1 MSAHATILD
10 AAGAR
15 PLERTASGRAEA
27 WRRTGVLLLAGF
39 NLTLV
44 QFLAMREIAALVGS
58 NELVV
63 MFVAG
68 GYFVGLSAGYLV
80 SERLSPTTLAGLGLG
95 SLLWHATTPFSVRA
109 VSAWMISAGHSGF
122 VPPFLGLL
130 VVIGFGAFYAVFLP
144 RLIDDHPDRVASPQ
158 RAMARCYATELVGGA
173 LGLLVILVVTP
184 ARMSWIATIHLGGLA
199 LLLGL
204 LLRVATVWKSLLAL
218 VPVVYFLIGP
228 QFERVSLEAYFRAAH
243 RLAESRVLAS
253 EFSPY
258 QRVDIVEARSRPG
271 GGWSTNLYLN
281 GNLLYGTR
289 GLHRHNLMVTVMPN
303 LMRPPGERKALVIA
317 GGSLDNARYL
327 APQVDRLHVVEIDE
341 AVVRLSR
348 RFLQEPR
355 GRFPTNWSLVI
366 DDGKHFLGTWQ
377 GEPFDTIA
385 VDVPVPTHL
394 QTAML
399 HSERFFALA
408 KSRLRPGGVFSIS
421 LAGRLDARQPGV
433 ASSSARLAERIAAG
447 LAREFEHVTVAR
459 LGGSDFAWAS
469 DRPMSTDVRALQA
482 VADRFVATQPEGRL
496 RFGQPR
502 IKLLSPGLVSRQ
514 VAQVEPIGEADMQL
528 VLRLS
533 LNKLKRRFYGDDPHL
548 EKPEGHGG
556 GKSGPPHNGH
566 EASDHE
572 SGDHDEEP

>member
-1 MSAHATILD
+1 MPADATLD
-10 AAGAR
+10 PAGSS
-15 PLERTASGRAEA
+15 LLDGTASGPAVA
-27 WRRTGVLLLAGF
+27 WRRAGVLLLAGF

-80 SERLSPTTLAGLGLG
+80 SERLSPATLAGLGVG

-109 VSAWMISAGHSGF
+109 AAAWMISAGHSEL

-144 RLIDDHPDRVASPQ
+144 RLIEAHPDRVASPQ

-184 ARMSWIATIHLGGLA
+184 ARMSWIATMHLAGLA

-204 LLRVATVWKSLLAL
+204 LLRVAAGGKVLLAA
-218 VPVVYFLIGP
+218 VPVAYVLVWP
-228 QFERVSLEAYFRAAH
+228 TADRASLEAHFRAAH
-243 RLAESRVLAS
+243 RWAESRVLAS

-289 GLHRHNLMVTVMPN
+289 GLHRHNLMVAVMPN
-303 LMRPPGERKALVIA
+303 LMRPPGERRALVIA

-327 APQVDRLHVVEIDE
+327 APQVDQLHVVEIDE

-355 GRFPTNWSLVI
+355 GQFPTNWSLVI

-421 LAGRLDARQPGV
+421 LAGRLDARRPGTNS
-433 ASSSARLAERIAAG
+433 ASGRLAERIAAG
-447 LAREFEHVTVAR
+447 LARQFEHVTVAR

-469 DRPMSTDVRALQA
+469 DRPLGQDLRALQA
-482 VADRFVATQPEGRL
+482 VADRFVATQPEGRQ

-502 IKLLSPGLVSRQ
+502 LKVLSPGLVSRQ
-514 VAQVEPIGEADMQL
+514 VAQVDPIREADMQL

-533 LNKLKRRFYGDDPHL
+533 LNKLKRRFYSDDPHL
-548 EKPEGHGG
+548 EKPEGHGE
-556 GKSGPPHNGH
+556 GKSGHSHDGH